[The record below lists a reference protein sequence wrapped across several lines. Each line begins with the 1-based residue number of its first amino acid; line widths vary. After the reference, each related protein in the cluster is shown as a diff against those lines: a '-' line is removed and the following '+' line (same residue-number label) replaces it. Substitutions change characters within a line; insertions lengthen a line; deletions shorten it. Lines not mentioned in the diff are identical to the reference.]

1 MTTTATTQRHA
12 APLRARRAA
21 AARALQDHPRRAQLT
36 WDDLAAWPDWAA
48 LDDEAR
54 AALALR
60 TGAWWHAGT
69 WQHCING
76 TLLRALQA
84 ALGPEGFARLLA
96 APGDAVQVPAPG
108 NTATANAAAAAASPR
123 EATAPPEETA
133 ALAHTGLEALLAS
146 VASPLL
152 RMVLRERFAPGT
164 LPPLPALDAAR
175 ARRAVQAA
183 QVASNASNAPG
194 AQAAQSAQSAQLL
207 QVAQLVEPAQPS
219 SAAGTPA
226 PAHGATGPAVAE
238 RSTAA

>member
-1 MTTTATTQRHA
+1 MTAPASVPRHA

-48 LDDEAR
+48 LDDDGR

-60 TGAWWHAGT
+60 TGAWWHAGA

-84 ALGPEGFARLLA
+84 ALGPEAFARLLQAA
-96 APGDAVQVPAPG
+96 APAEV
-108 NTATANAAAAAASPR
+108 AAPR
-123 EATAPPEETA
+123 EATALPEDAA
-133 ALAHTGLEALLAS
+133 ALAQTGQEALLAS

-152 RMVLRERFAPGT
+152 RMVLRERFAPAT
-164 LPPLPALDAAR
+164 LPPLPALDASR

-183 QVASNASNAPG
+183 QAVATAGP
-194 AQAAQSAQSAQLL
+194 QAAQPGPSAHVL
-207 QVAQLVEPAQPS
+207 
-219 SAAGTPA
+219 PA
-226 PAHGATGPAVAE
+226 PLAE

>member
-1 MTTTATTQRHA
+1 MTATAAAPRHA

-48 LDDEAR
+48 LDDDGR

-60 TGAWWHAGT
+60 TGAWWHAGA

-84 ALGPEGFARLLA
+84 ALGPEAFACLLQAAAPAGFAA
-96 APGDAVQVPAPG
+96 
-108 NTATANAAAAAASPR
+108 PR
-123 EATAPPEETA
+123 EATALPEDPAT
-133 ALAHTGLEALLAS
+133 LAQTGLEALLAS

-152 RMVLRERFAPGT
+152 RMVLRERFAPAT
-164 LPPLPALDAAR
+164 LPPLPALDAPR

-183 QVASNASNAPG
+183 QAAATAGP
-194 AQAAQSAQSAQLL
+194 QAAQ
-207 QVAQLVEPAQPS
+207 
-219 SAAGTPA
+219 PA
-226 PAHGATGPAVAE
+226 PSVHVLPAPVAE